1 MIFLNK
7 KTGVKWEINEQEH
20 IRRLL
25 NDEDYEA
32 NEKETVINID
42 YDSIEYSKLQTLA
55 REKGLKSVGIKK
67 EELIKSL
74 KEGE

>member
-7 KTGVKWEINEQEH
+7 NTGVQWEINDKEH

-25 NDEDYEA
+25 NDEDYE
-32 NEKETVINID
+32 VITEENIIEVD
-42 YDSIEYSKLQTLA
+42 YDSMEYTELQALA
-55 REKGLKSVGIKK
+55 KEKGLKSVGVRK
-67 EELIKSL
+67 EDLIKSL